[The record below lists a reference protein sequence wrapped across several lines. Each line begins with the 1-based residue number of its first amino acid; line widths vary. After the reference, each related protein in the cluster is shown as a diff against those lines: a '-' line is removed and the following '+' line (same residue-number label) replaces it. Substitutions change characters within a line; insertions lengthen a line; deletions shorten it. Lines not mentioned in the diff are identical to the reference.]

1 MSKKVNGEKFD
12 YYLPNE
18 VKTTQNTQL
27 IEKLLDKDEYVL
39 ALFDYRGQGKKRLAI
54 RWYTNLG
61 NTKEKERL
69 KNGEKLIGYPNVRG
83 KPAWFILPDTL
94 LKDIQ
99 NELLLK
105 KE

>member
-1 MSKKVNGEKFD
+1 MFFKIDMRYSARNIAELLLNIQSNSHTIIVANIVYLGES
-12 YYLPNE
+12 
-18 VKTTQNTQL
+18 
-27 IEKLLDKDEYVL
+27 
-39 ALFDYRGQGKKRLAI
+39 LAI

-61 NTKEKERL
+61 NTKEVERL